1 MKPSIRAL
9 GVKDKR
15 GKLLSA
21 YEASKRNKKSETK
34 LIDITLDQIT
44 DHLVMIYFI
53 DFKES
58 NMDEVISKFEEKY
71 EVRLRSSKDRNGK
84 TYYWRVINTNSS
96 SFDNNISR
104 EARRAHWRR
113 ETPEILNDEYADHW
127 MDLADAL
134 GCDPLTL
141 SQNLD

>member
-9 GVKDKR
+9 GVKDKK
-15 GKLLSA
+15 GTLLTA
-21 YEASKRNKKSETK
+21 YEASKRNKSSETK
-34 LIDITLDQIT
+34 LVDITLDQIT

-53 DFKES
+53 DFKVS
-58 NMDEVISKFEEKY
+58 KMNYVISKFEEKY
-71 EVRLRSSKDRNGK
+71 DVELRQSRDRKDK
-84 TYYWRVINTNSS
+84 TYYWRVIKTKSS
-96 SFDNNISR
+96 SYDSNIAR
-104 EARRAHWRR
+104 EARRAYWRR
-113 ETPEILNDEYADHW
+113 ETPEIINNEYADHW